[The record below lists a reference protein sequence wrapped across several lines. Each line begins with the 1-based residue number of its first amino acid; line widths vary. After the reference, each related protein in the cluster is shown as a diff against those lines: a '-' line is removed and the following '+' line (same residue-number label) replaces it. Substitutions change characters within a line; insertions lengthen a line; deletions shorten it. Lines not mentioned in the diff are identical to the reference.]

1 MHNIYEGYVEPYYTF
16 VAGLSIAKAI
26 IIKEKRWMM
35 ILLEI
40 IVRSNLTRA
49 AVSIV
54 LMLLDISNCQISK

>member
-26 IIKEKRWMM
+26 IMEEKYWMM
-35 ILLEI
+35 ILLQI
-40 IVRSNLTRA
+40 DVRSNLTRA

-54 LMLLDISNCQISK
+54 